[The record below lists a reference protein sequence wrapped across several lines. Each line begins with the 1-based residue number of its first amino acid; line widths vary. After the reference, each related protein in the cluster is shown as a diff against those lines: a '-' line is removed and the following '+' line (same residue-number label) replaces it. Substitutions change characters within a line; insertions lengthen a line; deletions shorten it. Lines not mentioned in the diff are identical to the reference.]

1 MENTHPNPN
10 LKDETGKYKHASK
23 LQNEL
28 YERCG
33 RTGSLKNEIVIK
45 KCVNIES
52 IINQIEKRID
62 TITSLFQNY
71 KDTFSYSA

>member
-33 RTGSLKNEIVIK
+33 RTGSLKNEIELLKNV
-45 KCVNIES
+45 
-52 IINQIEKRID
+52 
-62 TITSLFQNY
+62 
-71 KDTFSYSA
+71 